1 MGYVD
6 TRGKHL
12 SLAIS
17 VNETPFQVQIILIS
31 CSLLSLLIKFV
42 RTDLGHV
49 LQKDVNIHTL
59 TSLFLSI

>member
-17 VNETPFQVQIILIS
+17 VNQTLFRLHIILILR
-31 CSLLSLLIKFV
+31 SLLSLLIKRV
-42 RTDLGHV
+42 QTDLGHV
-49 LQKDVNIHTL
+49 LQKYAKL
-59 TSLFLSI
+59 QPLASLFLSI

>member
-17 VNETPFQVQIILIS
+17 VNEALFHVQIILIL
-31 CSLLSLLIKFV
+31 CSSFSLLIKDV
-42 RTDLGHV
+42 RTDLGQV
-49 LQKDVNIHTL
+49 LQKYVRIHPL
-59 TSLFLSI
+59 VSLFLSM